1 MALAFTDD
9 NLKDY
14 LAGDKPVVVD
24 FWAEWCGPCRV
35 IAPMVEELAKAYEGQ
50 VAIGK
55 MDVEDCP
62 NTTEEYGIINI
73 PTLLFFKGSAVAP
86 GRPTQTQT
94 RRGLPQEVIR
104 ALFVFT
110 PLECMWRR
118 GVPRLKGSVYCN
130 SFSICCACSFVLIS
144 LGGNT
149 RVMTPCSSTRKVVRN
164 MPM

>member
-73 PTLLFFKGSAVAP
+73 PTLLFFKGGQLVDKMVGAAQKAVI
-86 GRPTQTQT
+86 
-94 RRGLPQEVIR
+94 EDKIK
-104 ALFVFT
+104 AL
-110 PLECMWRR
+110 L
-118 GVPRLKGSVYCN
+118 
-130 SFSICCACSFVLIS
+130 
-144 LGGNT
+144 
-149 RVMTPCSSTRKVVRN
+149 
-164 MPM
+164 

>member
-62 NTTEEYGIINI
+62 STTEEYGIINI
-73 PTLLFFKGSAVAP
+73 PTLLFFKGGQLVDKMVGAA
-86 GRPTQTQT
+86 QKAAI
-94 RRGLPQEVIR
+94 EDKIK
-104 ALFVFT
+104 AL
-110 PLECMWRR
+110 L
-118 GVPRLKGSVYCN
+118 
-130 SFSICCACSFVLIS
+130 
-144 LGGNT
+144 
-149 RVMTPCSSTRKVVRN
+149 
-164 MPM
+164 